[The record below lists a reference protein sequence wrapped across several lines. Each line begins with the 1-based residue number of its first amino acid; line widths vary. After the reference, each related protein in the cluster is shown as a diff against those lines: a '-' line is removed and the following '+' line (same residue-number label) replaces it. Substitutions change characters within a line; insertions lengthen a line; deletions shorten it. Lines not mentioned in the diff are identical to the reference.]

1 MNATPSGIIPGTTGN
16 KFIAGGIIL
25 FIAIIVMFALN
36 TKYKFLPANWDLF
49 KALGL
54 STSQDATYWTD
65 PNLVSTLSITAAEL
79 PPNFPTRYGYS
90 MMFDIMIYNSR
101 ASFSNTMGGILPY
114 RHLLHRGSND
124 LGNPGTTGGCAGG
137 GSSIGTS
144 AKTGL
149 PQYMNPGFM
158 GDPSTNDILVFID
171 TSAGRESTRISN
183 LQLATP
189 YRIGIIVYQGF
200 FEIYLGCRLLTT
212 QLLKGTPIA
221 ITPTTP
227 PTSGVYGLSGSFTMS
242 AKIQNL
248 RVWSMNLPVQQVV
261 QECSVP
267 MKPFGPAPPCVTN
280 GAMNGPPTAA
290 SPSDTSA
297 ASPSDTSAANT
308 IANVTKCA
316 PTPPLVPPPPPPV
329 PVYNAPSWYSYDA
342 TSAFNQKKQDL
353 YEQQR
358 KKDMLNRR

>member
-1 MNATPSGIIPGTTGN
+1 MNATSTGIIPGTTGN

-25 FIAIIVMFALN
+25 FITVIVMFALN
-36 TKYKFLPANWDLF
+36 TKYQFLPAGWDVF
-49 KALGL
+49 KLLGL

-65 PNLVSTLSITAAEL
+65 PNLVSTLSITATEL

-101 ASFSNTMGGILPY
+101 ASFSTVSQGSLPY

-124 LGNPGTTGGCAGG
+124 LGNPGTTGGCGG
-137 GSSIGTS
+137 GGISTCPIT
-144 AKTGL
+144 ARGL
-149 PQYMNPGFM
+149 PKFMNPGFL
-158 GDPSTNDILVFID
+158 GDPSTNDILVFVD

-212 QLLKGTPIA
+212 QVLKGTPIA
-221 ITPTTP
+221 ITPSTP

-261 QECSVP
+261 RECSVP
-267 MKPFGPAPPCVTN
+267 MKPFGPAPPCVMN
-280 GAMNGPPTAA
+280 GAMNEPPT
-290 SPSDTSA
+290 A

-316 PTPPLVPPPPPPV
+316 PTPPFVPPPPSPF

-342 TSAFNQKKQDL
+342 TNAFNKEKQYL

-358 KKDMLNRR
+358 KKDMLKQR